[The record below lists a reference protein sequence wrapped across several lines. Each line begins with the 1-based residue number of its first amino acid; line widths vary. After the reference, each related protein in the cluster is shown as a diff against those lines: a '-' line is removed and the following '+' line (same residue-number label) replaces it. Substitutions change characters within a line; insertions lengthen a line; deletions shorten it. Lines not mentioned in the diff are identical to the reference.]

1 MFKRVSL
8 LLLCCIASLTIVA
21 QNTRLVK
28 GVVFS
33 DQEIPLKGATI
44 TLVGMPGSTQTDENG
59 LFEFSVSP
67 YAKQV
72 EASCEGYFSKK
83 AEIDGTYLIFKLKVD
98 KKYAQRKAKEEE
110 EARKAAQKEAEA
122 KAKAEEQARIAAQK
136 EAEAKAKA
144 EEQARIAAQKEA
156 EAKAKAEEQA
166 RIAAQKEA
174 EAKAKAEEEA
184 RLAAEKRAK
193 QEAEAKARAE
203 EQARIAA
210 QKEAETQ
217 ARTEEVAPI
226 ATEKA
231 KRNSDAKI
239 AAEKRSNKDVQQ
251 HSGFASIIDVSYGL
265 PIDFS
270 TFSLAT
276 AYSDNISLS
285 YTAGY
290 RISNT
295 LFVGAGVG
303 INYNLHTW
311 APTLTLNNAQGT
323 PLKPAQ
329 IGIPVFAYFR
339 VNFLNT
345 QCSPFFAL
353 AAGYE
358 ISDKQELALELVKV
372 KYNTG
377 GFFVNPQIGLNIR
390 TSLSTALYL
399 AVGVKGFSMP
409 YCVEHTGYNATLKP
423 TLGCAIDFHLGFSF

>member
-110 EARKAAQKEAEA
+110 EARK
-122 KAKAEEQARIAAQK
+122 AAQK